1 MEHPAAPVLG
11 VQSMQ
16 ARVSTLGKSRGGHPT
31 VTLDDG
37 AVWELDD
44 SDSGDPLL
52 AGGDLV
58 TIRRGS
64 LGSFLMETPAKRTHR
79 THRIQ

>member
-1 MEHPAAPVLG
+1 
-11 VQSMQ
+11 MQ

-31 VTLDDG
+31 VTLEDG

-52 AGGDLV
+52 SSGDLV
-58 TIRRGS
+58 TIRRAS
-64 LGSFLMETPAKRTHR
+64 LGSFLMETPSKRTHR
-79 THRIQ
+79 AHRIQ